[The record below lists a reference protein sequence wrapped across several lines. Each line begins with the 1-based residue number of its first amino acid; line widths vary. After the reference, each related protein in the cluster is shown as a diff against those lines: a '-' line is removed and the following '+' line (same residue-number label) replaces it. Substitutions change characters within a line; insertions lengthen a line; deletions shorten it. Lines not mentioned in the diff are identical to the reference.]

1 MSWPQNHEVLEQVP
15 EKQLDYVSTML
26 IVKPIH
32 DMLMESGGLTSD
44 FNDSDKRRYSS
55 VVVFSAADDPLLNF
69 TCISYSEHGLRTA
82 GGDHLDMSDQDKLPP
97 DYEGVMSMLKDG
109 EHLVRYMNK
118 PYFDK
123 HGDDTWVPVVLRD
136 GNHFDPLSS

>member
-1 MSWPQNHEVLEQVP
+1 
-15 EKQLDYVSTML
+15 ML

-32 DMLMESGGLTSD
+32 DMLMWESGGLTSD

-69 TCISYSEHGLRTA
+69 TCISYSSTGSGRQGETIWTCRTRT
-82 GGDHLDMSDQDKLPP
+82 SSPP

-123 HGDDTWVPVVLRD
+123 HGDDTWV
-136 GNHFDPLSS
+136 